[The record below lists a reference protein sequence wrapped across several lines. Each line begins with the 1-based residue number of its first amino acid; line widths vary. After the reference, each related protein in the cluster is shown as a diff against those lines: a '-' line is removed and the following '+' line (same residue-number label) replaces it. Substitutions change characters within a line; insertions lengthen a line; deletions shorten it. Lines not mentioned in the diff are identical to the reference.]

1 MSDFPDAHFGSADR
15 KPADWRETDDPDPD
29 DEQIVTPPDV
39 VAMLGFAPAKEPDAG
54 HAEEPDNAT

>member
-39 VAMLGFAPAKEPDAG
+39 VAMLGFDPAKEPDAG